1 MSALLTEREQIIK
14 KLRSDLILNRSIK
27 QLNLKQCCEKIEAI
41 RLYNL
46 TIIENLVN
54 LTERLKIQNSEY
66 CTEIVRKIVQ
76 GTDFLRFT
84 LLRKYIEFSNS
95 DDPLFLIPLKKFR
108 NL

>member
-1 MSALLTEREQIIK
+1 MNALLTEREQIIK

-84 LLRKYIEFSNS
+84 LLRKHIEFSNS